1 MAGKTTGDN
10 AAQSDLS
17 TQTES
22 DAEIFLYLPI
32 IPVVVT
38 LCIGLPLAVLSLMG
52 FYTYGLAFEPLLFAC
67 AFVGGVSAM
76 MLYFSYIATRS
87 IFSPLGEKGLEFV
100 DKFNFNESGVA
111 VLRSVAKK
119 KIPVREFDLSMALR
133 AHFRQ
138 AVSNLKCNTLT
149 KGNVRKWER
158 DTSTC
163 SQKTE

>member
-138 AVSNLKCNTLT
+138 EKET
-149 KGNVRKWER
+149 KAKVLDKLRK
-158 DTSTC
+158 
-163 SQKTE
+163 KTMSRFKNGIEEV